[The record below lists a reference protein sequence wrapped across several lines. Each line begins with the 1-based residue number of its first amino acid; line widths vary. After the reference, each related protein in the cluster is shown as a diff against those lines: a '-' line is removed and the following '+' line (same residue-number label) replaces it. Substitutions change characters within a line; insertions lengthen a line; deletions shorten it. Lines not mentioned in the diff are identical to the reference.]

1 MSVTSGEMRLE
12 WRFSLNA
19 TTFWMERARHSSY
32 VGDDDQKAL
41 ADTLDKS
48 CCVAL
53 WSYSSCPLLMP
64 KRERS
69 SSYLEIGLP
78 KVIIMS
84 CAIIDRSVIRVFFCD
99 LKRST
104 INVQSV
110 VNIMVPFGLPY
121 ERWACWWG
129 YQCRWCRRC
138 VLLPLLA
145 KCLLAFGGLLISMNG
160 S

>member
-19 TTFWMERARHSSY
+19 TTFWMERARHSSH
-32 VGDDDQKAL
+32 VGKDNQKAL
-41 ADTLDKS
+41 ADTLDKNVFVVLFIVPS
-48 CCVAL
+48 FD
-53 WSYSSCPLLMP
+53 MP
-64 KRERS
+64 ERERS
-69 SSYLEIGLP
+69 SSYLEIDLP

-129 YQCRWCRRC
+129 YHCRWCRRC

-145 KCLLAFGGLLISMNG
+145 KCLLAFGGLLISMN
-160 S
+160 SS